1 LADEVFTVE
10 DIMNGFKN
18 TLPDEADENP
28 RSGANRSR
36 DGPDPRGRPKGQP
49 SVWRELLSLF
59 IKLAAIC
66 AAFALAFTFLYGLH
80 RNLDPDMTPAV
91 KDGDLVLFYRP
102 DKDYAAGELLVLSF
116 RGQKQ
121 VRRVVAAA
129 GDTVDITESGFT
141 VNGALQQELNIYEDT
156 QRYEDGT
163 ELPVTLAEGEVFV
176 LGDSRENATDS
187 RVYGPVK
194 VKDTLGTVIA
204 VIRRRNM

>member
-1 LADEVFTVE
+1 MNNNTVNESRAD
-10 DIMNGFKN
+10 DI
-18 TLPDEADENP
+18 ADNP
-28 RSGANRSR
+28 RGGMDRSR
-36 DGPDPRGRPKGQP
+36 DGPGSNEQAPRPPNRARASPP
-49 SVWRELLSLF
+49 PVWRELLSLLV
-59 IKLAAIC
+59 KLAAIC

-80 RNLDPDMTPAV
+80 RNPDPDMTPAV
-91 KDGDLVLFYRP
+91 KDGDLVLFYRL

-129 GDTVDITESGFT
+129 GDTVDITENGLT

-163 ELPVTLAEGEVFV
+163 TLPVTLAEGEVFV

-187 RVYGPVK
+187 RVYGPVN
-194 VKDTLGTVIA
+194 VRDTLGTVIA
-204 VIRRRNM
+204 VIRRRNL